1 MDEVVFGVGPVQLLL
16 AVVQRQPVG
25 PVDLSVDDHGA
36 IGPVHPR
43 TLDLWDLAPVGP
55 VHVPEDT
62 HTNTSVPEDSHTGV
76 IYHRSISKL
85 LFSLL
90 YISNCFKVKLD

>member
-16 AVVQRQPVG
+16 AVVQRQPIG

-36 IGPVHPR
+36 IGPVHPC

-55 VHVPEDT
+55 VHVPKDTDTHISTSGDT
-62 HTNTSVPEDSHTGV
+62 HTSTPGASWENTD
-76 IYHRSISKL
+76 
-85 LFSLL
+85 L
-90 YISNCFKVKLD
+90 YIIIF

>member
-16 AVVQRQPVG
+16 AVVQRQPIG

-55 VHVPEDT
+55 VHVPKDTDTHISTSGDT
-62 HTNTSVPEDSHTGV
+62 HTSTPGASWENTD
-76 IYHRSISKL
+76 
-85 LFSLL
+85 L
-90 YISNCFKVKLD
+90 YIIIF